1 MKVAFLGTGL
11 MGGLMAQ
18 RLIYK
23 GFELRVWNRT
33 VSKTKFSLRNLL
45 KDASLAL
52 HAFSES
58 GVNTI
63 ALEAVQKLLTQS
75 VKSNLGDLDYAA
87 LYNVVFPER

>member
-11 MGGLMAQ
+11 KGGLMAQ

-63 ALEAVQKLLTQS
+63 TLEAVQKLLTQS